1 MVKNVVM
8 KLLEKIKSKFSKS
21 SNTLEDQFTEDEWLN
36 DPAVVQYTNS
46 GIQSAA
52 HNIFLQ
58 YISDDESVL
67 DVGCGRGDFYITWKH
82 ITQSPVNY
90 LGIDI
95 NPRLVSA
102 AAKKTP
108 GAPVIELSYDQ
119 LSEDHIRDWVITDMI
134 NYDYNNVE
142 NKYDYLVHVLNKMVA
157 TCKKGVIILL
167 ATTKQMED
175 DKYLYYDPA
184 LVLTHCLTAYKD
196 IALPMIDHTIADN
209 GCVLFLK
216 KHETT

>member
-8 KLLEKIKSKFSKS
+8 KLLEKIKSKFSTS

>member
-1 MVKNVVM
+1 MAKNTAM
-8 KLLEKIKSKFSKS
+8 KLLEKIKNKLSGTSKTDKD
-21 SNTLEDQFTEDEWLN
+21 NFTDEEILN
-36 DPAVVQYTNS
+36 DPVAVQYINS

-52 HNIFLQ
+52 HHIFLQ
-58 YISDDESVL
+58 YISDDDSVL

-102 AAKKTP
+102 AAKKTS
-108 GAPVIELSYDQ
+108 GVPVIELSYDQ

-216 KHETT
+216 KHETI